1 MKTCDEGSLIQV
13 NVSIGH
19 KPPTSTKT
27 STERSSD
34 SRHARRADD
43 LRMLVVSGAISDSHP
58 TPLDHDPLGE
68 QPSGVLGLE
77 ARDQPATGGHHP
89 PPG

>member
-1 MKTCDEGSLIQV
+1 
-13 NVSIGH
+13 
-19 KPPTSTKT
+19 
-27 STERSSD
+27 
-34 SRHARRADD
+34 
-43 LRMLVVSGAISDSHP
+43 MLVVSGAISDSHP